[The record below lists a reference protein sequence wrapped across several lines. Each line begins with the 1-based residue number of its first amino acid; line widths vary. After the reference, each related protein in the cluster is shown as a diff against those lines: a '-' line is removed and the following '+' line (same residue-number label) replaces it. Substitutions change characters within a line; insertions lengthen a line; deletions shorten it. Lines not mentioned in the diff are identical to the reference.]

1 MKKTEQE
8 LISEIQHLVVLTK
21 AVEQDVNNFVLDL
34 PDDDAGFME
43 YSAITKKT
51 WQSSVFS
58 VAGLKELVEIL
69 KKCKN
74 VKETKTE

>member
-43 YSAITKKT
+43 YSAITKKI

>member
-34 PDDDAGFME
+34 PDDDAGFTE

>member
-21 AVEQDVNNFVLDL
+21 AVEQDVNNFILDL